1 LIKRPEDEQQS
12 LSHTGY
18 PPSKMPIACEA
29 VTLLYFRCLLTMLH
43 SYFIKEGRVFESGT
57 HDELT
62 AKRGAYYEYT
72 QLQQLSKAD

>member
-1 LIKRPEDEQQS
+1 LIKQLEDEQQS
-12 LSHTGY
+12 LSHIVY

-29 VTLLYFRCLLTMLH
+29 IILLYTHCLLTVLP